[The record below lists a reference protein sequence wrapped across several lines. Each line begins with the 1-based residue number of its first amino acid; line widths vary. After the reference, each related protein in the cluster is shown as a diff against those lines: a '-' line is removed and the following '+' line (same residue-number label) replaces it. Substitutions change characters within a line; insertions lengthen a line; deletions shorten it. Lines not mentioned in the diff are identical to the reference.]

1 MKSLSDLVAFNQK
14 DPSRRA
20 KYGQDLLEDANE
32 VTEFDKAKVE
42 AMVKT
47 AQSRIDD
54 LLRDEKLDALVFY
67 DNEGVLVP
75 ACLLY
80 TS

>member
-1 MKSLSDLVAFNQK
+1 MKSLSDLIAFNQK

-54 LLRDEKLDALVFY
+54 LLRDEKLDASCSTTTKAY
-67 DNEGVLVP
+67 SCQPRRDTP
-75 ACLLY
+75 
-80 TS
+80 S